1 MDITLREEG
10 IEMWE
15 IYDDVKYIQAKQSSS
30 DGKHSVVNVNL
41 GRRNFPPSPR
51 FNRNKPSQSSPLN
64 SQSG

>member
-30 DGKHSVVNVNL
+30 L
-41 GRRNFPPSPR
+41 
-51 FNRNKPSQSSPLN
+51 LT
-64 SQSG
+64 